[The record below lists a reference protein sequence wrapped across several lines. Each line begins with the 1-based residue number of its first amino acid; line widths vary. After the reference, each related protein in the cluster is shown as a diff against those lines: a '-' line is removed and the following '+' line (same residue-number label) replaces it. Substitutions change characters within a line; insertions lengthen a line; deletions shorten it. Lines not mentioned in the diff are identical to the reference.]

1 MSEVDLIPAEF
12 RRGQRLKMRLKAAAF
27 AYGVLLAVLLVAK
40 LGLGHALRHE
50 QQRIDTLT
58 AEENA
63 ILQQRQSYDE
73 LQGRRGKLQEYLAV
87 LKGLRGG
94 PKAEQMFVVL
104 DLAINDQVWMTS
116 WRFLRAGEEP
126 AAAPGKPA
134 AGYLAVVT
142 AGEAARPEP
151 WQNAVRM
158 EISGQALTHSA
169 LAEFVNS
176 LQDQEE
182 IAEVKLQSTSENP
195 YLADY
200 AIAYQLSV
208 RVNAPEGAR

>member
-12 RRGQRLKMRLKAAAF
+12 RQGQRLRMRLKAAALT
-27 AYGVLLAVLLVAK
+27 YGVLVAVLLVAK
-40 LGLGHALRHE
+40 LGLGHALKQE

-63 ILQQRQSYDE
+63 ILKQRQSYDE
-73 LQGRRGKLQEYLAV
+73 LQSRRGKLQEYLEV

-104 DLAINDQVWMTS
+104 DRAINDQVWMTS

-126 AAAPGKPA
+126 AAAPDKPA
-134 AGYLAVVT
+134 SGYLGAVSAT
-142 AGEAARPEP
+142 EAPRPEQ
-151 WQNAVRM
+151 WRNALRM

-169 LAEFVNS
+169 LAEFVNT
-176 LQDQEE
+176 LQDQRE

-195 YLADY
+195 YLSDY

-208 RVNAPEGAR
+208 RVNAQEGAR